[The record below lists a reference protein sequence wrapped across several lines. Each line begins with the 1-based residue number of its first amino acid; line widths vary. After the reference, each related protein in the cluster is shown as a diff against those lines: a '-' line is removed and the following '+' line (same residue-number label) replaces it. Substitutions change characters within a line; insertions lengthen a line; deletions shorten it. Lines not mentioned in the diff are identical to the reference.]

1 MCKPARSKFRG
12 NLKERSPYKFMALL
26 PEHRPKQ
33 LSLGSLEREII
44 EIVWELGAVRV
55 KDVHDRI
62 LSNPD
67 RELAYASVTTV
78 LNRLAQKGWLTCDKQ
93 ERTYLWQATI
103 SATEAQALT
112 AYEHLNQFLAVGNPD
127 IVAAF
132 ADDLDR
138 ASIIQLEAIAKKLQ
152 AIRQAKEEQ

>member
-1 MCKPARSKFRG
+1 MVP
-12 NLKERSPYKFMALL
+12 L
-26 PEHRPKQ
+26 PNHRPKK

-44 EIVWELGAVRV
+44 EIVWELGTVTV

-62 LSNPD
+62 STDPD
-67 RELAYASVTTV
+67 RELAYASVSTI
-78 LNRLAQKGWLTCDKQ
+78 LNRLTQKGWLACDKQ
-93 ERTYLWQATI
+93 ERSYLWQAKI

-127 IVAAF
+127 VVAAF
-132 ADDLDR
+132 ADEIDR
-138 ASIIQLEAIAKKLQ
+138 ASMAQLEAIAHKLQ